1 MFDWIGSLRITERNR
16 MRVALKLSRATRL
29 VGWAL
34 VLSGALL
41 AWRAWSVSLWL
52 AMIPISVLLFGMAV
66 TSLRREMVFDREAG
80 VLRYDQ
86 SAFGFRNRQVIPLF
100 HLRAVVI
107 VARATHL
114 PRRLLSGTGF
124 VAYVDRRVGDAIF
137 LDEARRSA
145 GLFRMAEAIA
155 EVADLRLEYEAAP
168 PVEGEAL

>member
-1 MFDWIGSLRITERNR
+1 MFDWIGSLRIIERNP
-16 MRVALKLSRATRL
+16 MRVALRLSAATRV

-34 VLSGALL
+34 VVIGSLL
-41 AWRAWSVSLWL
+41 AWRAWSVSMWL
-52 AMIPISVLLFGMAV
+52 AMIPGAVALLGLAIA
-66 TSLRREMVFDREAG
+66 SLHRELVFDREAG
-80 VLRYDQ
+80 VLRMNQ
-86 SAFGFRNRQVIPLF
+86 SAFGIKSHQVVPLF

-114 PRRLLSGTGF
+114 PRRLLSSTGF

-168 PVEGEAL
+168 PADGEAV

>member
-16 MRVALKLSRATRL
+16 MRVALRLSPATRL

-34 VLSGALL
+34 VISGCLI
-41 AWRAWSVSLWL
+41 AWRAWPVSMWL
-52 AMIPISVLLFGMAV
+52 ALIPGAVALFGLAV

-80 VLRYDQ
+80 VLRMDQ
-86 SAFGFRNRQVIPLF
+86 SAFGIQSRQVVPLF

-107 VARATHL
+107 VARAVHL
-114 PRRLLSGTGF
+114 PRRLLSSTGF

-168 PVEGEAL
+168 PAEGEAL

>member
-1 MFDWIGSLRITERNR
+1 MFDWIGSLRITERNS
-16 MRVALKLSRATRL
+16 MRVALRLSSGTRTL
-29 VGWAL
+29 GWVSLLAG
-34 VLSGALL
+34 VLL
-41 AWRAWSVSLWL
+41 AWWVWPISMWL
-52 AMIPISVLLFGMAV
+52 AAIPGSLALFGLAV

-80 VLRYDQ
+80 VLRVNQ
-86 SAFGFRNRQVIPLF
+86 SAFGIKSHQVVPLF

-107 VARATHL
+107 VARAVHL
-114 PRRLLSGTGF
+114 PRRLLSSTGF